1 MPGSL
6 SVSSGSHMQLG
17 GIFLC
22 LKTASSS
29 SLIRHLVADTHHH
42 VCMLNSFLSGLTLL
56 VHHSSLSL
64 IQSYAQHTVSPLL
77 FSAHLSLQ
85 AYIQPLQH
93 SGDVSCSTT
102 PPSCQQGHH
111 PVAVCRW
118 PVPPGSFPRLHADC
132 TGT

>member
-1 MPGSL
+1 MFKDSFI
-6 SVSSGSHMQLG
+6 Q
-17 GIFLC
+17 FLDQ
-22 LKTASSS
+22 ASCSRYTPS
-29 SLIRHLVADTHHH
+29 RLH
-42 VCMLNSFLSGLTLL
+42 VEFLLLSGLTLL